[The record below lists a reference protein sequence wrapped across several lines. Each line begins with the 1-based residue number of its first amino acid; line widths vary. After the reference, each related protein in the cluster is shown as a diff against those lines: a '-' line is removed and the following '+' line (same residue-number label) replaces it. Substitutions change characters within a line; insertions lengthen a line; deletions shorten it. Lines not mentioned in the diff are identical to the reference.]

1 MITIE
6 TLKSYQDTPESL
18 RLLCLKE
25 ITSKSINLSQHALLG
40 QHKLPPELGDLI
52 ALAFRD
58 YALVN
63 RISEKECSEFFEQ
76 FDPEFTP
83 LTRIDFS
90 YLPITKECLMAFLHK
105 YRNHLHEINISG
117 CASQLK
123 IDDLPTLNA
132 LLTSRSLIVGDTLNP
147 MLKQSSYPTFRSLD
161 RSGLFDGTKLQK
173 LVLHSLDSEGDEISD
188 QHQLKKFLTPDI
200 SKSLVY
206 LDLSACS
213 IGIGNALKQLES
225 LEILIL
231 FNASMTYP
239 DIISAICRLRNLR
252 SLDISR
258 QVIESEPI
266 DYETD
271 TEDSRLLD
279 QLVNSLDKLTRLDI
293 SGTNLI
299 GGKDRYIPA
308 FEARLERPFEF
319 LGLFH
324 TGRDAAYRTCIPA
337 QAIAGEANECQM
349 LNACEA
355 YMDRPGQLSKAL
367 SDLYTYYKAISQSET
382 IDDVNRALDVVLRIL
397 TKHLSDEQVIIFTT
411 AALWCIV
418 KCIVQ
423 SKNINDAKVR
433 RTITRRLLDV
443 MNYHNKSKGIL
454 INGSLTLLF
463 LPDIICEHS
472 RVAAISLLMCKNS
485 DPRTQ
490 GFGTTLLNTLACQ
503 VGGDQKIFI
512 GGLNAIEIM
521 IYIINAKL
529 DDNLCDEIL
538 ETAWSTL
545 WNITDETP
553 VNCRRFLAC
562 KGMESFERC
571 MDNFGANKEV
581 LRNMMGLLGNV
592 AECRELRVNFMNE
605 RYIRR
610 FHSLLFSQIDGIE
623 CSYNA
628 CGILAHLIS
637 DGESFWDK
645 HLGEDFPRSLVLSG
659 MKNAISRWPIN
670 SRRNINYRSFDPIV
684 KLLDTHISAEAQYW
698 AVYALTNLTRINPAK
713 YCPMLLPNNGLIRL
727 RKLTEPGI
735 TEPYVQNLSLIA
747 VYQYEKFEADTT
759 LNGLEECTSVDLE
772 VVKNFQLRPGPE
784 EANEWVL
791 L

>member
-1 MITIE
+1 M
-6 TLKSYQDTPESL
+6 
-18 RLLCLKE
+18 KE
-25 ITSKSINLSQHALLG
+25 ITSKSINLS

-58 YALVN
+58 YALAN
-63 RISEKECSEFFEQ
+63 RVSAEDCVRFLTRFNPKYV
-76 FDPEFTP
+76 P
-83 LTRIDFS
+83 LTRVDFS
-90 YLPITKECLMAFLHK
+90 ELPITEECFIEFLRK
-105 YRNHLHEINISG
+105 YCNQLHEIDISG
-117 CASQLK
+117 CASSLK
-123 IDDLPTLNA
+123 INDLSALNTL
-132 LLTSRSLIVGDTLNP
+132 LQSRSLIIGDTLNSALESKTRSSSP
-147 MLKQSSYPTFRSLD
+147 GVPRLFEGLKLR
-161 RSGLFDGTKLQK
+161 K
-173 LVLHSLDSEGDEISD
+173 LVLHGLNQVSDIDEFTLSL
-188 QHQLKKFLTPDI
+188 QLSKFLTPTM
-200 SKSLVY
+200 SSSLKY
-206 LDLSACS
+206 LDLSWCLVGKGS
-213 IGIGNALKQLES
+213 ALMQLES

-231 FNASMTYP
+231 FNAQIHYP
-239 DIISAICRLRNLR
+239 DIISTICQLRNLR
-252 SLDISR
+252 SLDISK
-258 QVIESEPI
+258 QVMESESI
-266 DYETD
+266 DYETETD
-271 TEDSRLLD
+271 DSKLLD
-279 QLVNSLDKLTRLDI
+279 QLVSKLPRLTRLDI
-293 SGTNLI
+293 SGTNLV

-337 QAIAGEANECQM
+337 LAIAGEANECQM

-355 YMDRPGQLSKAL
+355 YMDRPNQLSKAL
-367 SDLYTYYKAISQSET
+367 NDLYTYYKAISQSET

-443 MNYHNKSKGIL
+443 MNYHQSSKGIL

-472 RVAAISLLMCKNS
+472 RVAAISLLMCRNS
-485 DPRTQ
+485 DARTQ

-512 GGLNAIEIM
+512 GGLNAIETM
-521 IYIINAKL
+521 INIINAKL
-529 DDNLCDEIL
+529 DENICDEIL

-553 VNCRRFLAC
+553 VNCKRFLTFNGLEA
-562 KGMESFERC
+562 FEKC
-571 MDNFGANKEV
+571 MDNFGGNKEV

-592 AECRELRVNFMNE
+592 AECRELRVEFMDE
-605 RYIRR
+605 RYIER
-610 FHSLLFSQIDGIE
+610 FHTLLFSEIDGIE

-628 CGILAHLIS
+628 CGILAHLVS
-637 DGESFWDK
+637 EGELFWEMHMYEK
-645 HLGEDFPRSLVLSG
+645 FPREEIL
-659 MKNAISRWPIN
+659 ISMQSVISEWPIN

-684 KLLDTHISAEAQYW
+684 KLLDTDITPEAQYW
-698 AVYALTNLTRINPAK
+698 AVFALTNLTRINPAK
-713 YCPMLLPNNGLIRL
+713 YCPMLLPNDGLVKL
-727 RKLTEPGI
+727 RKLTEPRA
-735 TEPYVQNLSLIA
+735 TRSYVQNLAKIA

-759 LNGLEECTSVDLE
+759 LSGLEECDSIDLE
-772 VVKNFQLRPGPE
+772 KVRNFQLQPSE
-784 EANEWVL
+784 EASEWVL

>member
-18 RLLCLKE
+18 RSLCLKE
-25 ITSKSINLSQHALLG
+25 ITSKSINLSQH
-40 QHKLPPELGDLI
+40 KLPPELSDLI

-58 YALVN
+58 YALAN
-63 RISEKECSEFFEQ
+63 RISAKDCVKFYNQ
-76 FDPEFTP
+76 FDPDYVP

-90 YLPITKECLMAFLHK
+90 DLPITEECFTEFLRK
-105 YRNHLHEINISG
+105 YRNHLNEINISG
-117 CASQLK
+117 CARSLK
-123 IDDLPTLNA
+123 INDLPALSTL
-132 LLTSRSLIVGDTLNP
+132 LKSRSLIVGDTLNSVIESRK
-147 MLKQSSYPTFRSLD
+147 LNSLRPSHLSLLD
-161 RSGLFDGTKLQK
+161 GLKLQK
-173 LVLHSLDSEGDEISD
+173 LSLHRLYRGQDLDEFTLSL
-188 QHQLKKFLTPDI
+188 LLAKFLTPTL
-200 SKSLVY
+200 SSSLLY
-206 LDLSACS
+206 LDLSECLVGEGS
-213 IGIGNALKQLES
+213 ALVQLES

-231 FNASMTYP
+231 YNATLTYP
-239 DIISAICRLRNLR
+239 DIISKTICKLSKLR

-258 QVIESEPI
+258 MVIESDPM
-266 DYETD
+266 DYETN
-271 TEDSRLLD
+271 TEGSKLLD
-279 QLVNSLDKLTRLDI
+279 LLVSSLPHLSRLDI
-293 SGTNLI
+293 SGTNLV

-337 QAIAGEANECQM
+337 LAIAGEANEAQM

-355 YMDRPGQLSKAL
+355 YMDRFCQLSKVL

-382 IDDVNRALDVVLRIL
+382 IEDVNRALDVVLRIL

-443 MNYHNKSKGIL
+443 MNYHHNSKGIL

-472 RVAAISLLMCKNS
+472 RVAAISLLMCRNP

-512 GGLNAIEIM
+512 GGLNAIETM
-521 IYIINAKL
+521 ISIINAKL
-529 DDNLCDEIL
+529 DENFSDEIL

-553 VNCRRFLAC
+553 VNCRRFLTFN
-562 KGMESFERC
+562 GMEAFERC
-571 MDNFGANKEV
+571 MDHFGGNKEV

-592 AECRELRVNFMNE
+592 AECQELRVKFMEE

-610 FHSLLFSQIDGIE
+610 FYSLLSSQIDGIE

-637 DGESFWDK
+637 DGKISWDQ
-645 HLGEDFPRSLVLSG
+645 HLEERFPRELVLHG
-659 MKNAISRWPIN
+659 MRTAISKWPIN

-684 KLLDTHISAEAQYW
+684 RLLETHISAEAQYW
-698 AVYALTNLTRINPAK
+698 AVFALTNLTRINPAK
-713 YCPMLLPNNGLIRL
+713 YCPMLLPNDGLLKL

-735 TEPYVQNLSLIA
+735 TSLFVQNLSKIA
-747 VYQYEKFEADTT
+747 VYQYEKFEAETT
-759 LNGLEECTSVDLE
+759 LGGLEECDSVDLE
-772 VVKNFQLRPGPE
+772 VVRNFRMHPSE
-784 EANEWVL
+784 EASEWVL